1 MQKCDELLNQLLE
14 PERLTAVVDIGAN
27 PIDGDPPYH
36 EMLRKGL
43 CTVTGFEPQP
53 EALASLLQRKG
64 PLERYLPSVV
74 GDGSDHV
81 LHITQSSG
89 MTSLLE
95 PDPARLALFNGFAGW
110 GAVRERVTTP
120 TTRLDDLG
128 EVGQMDLLKIDV
140 QGAELMVFQ
149 GGRDKLRGAV
159 AVQTE
164 VSFVALY
171 KEQPTFGDID
181 ADLRSQGFL
190 PHAMTALKRW
200 AIAPVI
206 YDGDF
211 RRPMHQL
218 LEADLV
224 YVRDFTETD
233 DFSSEQLQHL
243 ALVAHHVYGSS
254 DLVHL
259 CLLALARRSLVR
271 EDGPAAYLA
280 SWTAAVSR
288 RSSR

>member
-53 EALASLLQRKG
+53 EALTSLLQRKG

-81 LHITQSSG
+81 LHVTQSSG

-181 ADLRSQGFL
+181 AELRSQGFL

-200 AIAPVI
+200 PIAPVI

-259 CLLALARRSLVR
+259 CLLALARRSLAPQ
-271 EDGPAAYLA
+271 DGPAAYLA
-280 SWTAAVSR
+280 SWTAAVSC
-288 RSSR
+288 RSS